1 MEQNPA
7 IKESSL
13 YVADIHIDSIDPD
26 PNNTNEMDE
35 ETFARLCDEI
45 RENGMIVP
53 LILVA
58 KPDKR
63 FRLLGGDKK
72 WKAASAVGYKFVPSV
87 ILSDE
92 KWNDPDIFDLVSVR
106 LNEIRGVTSAVKL
119 APLYERVVAKH
130 GAEAAQ
136 KIIGI
141 THNDVFRK
149 LVRKM
154 AKNIQKNLPPDM
166 AKKVEEA
173 AAKAKDPSQL
183 GKSLSK
189 IFAQEAKGMES
200 NCFVFQANGKQHVL
214 VKCKPDLFAAV
225 TELVRYVQAY
235 GDDINDVLFTSIL
248 NPLRTYQARN
258 QTEPIA
264 EETVA
269 EVNH

>member
-1 MEQNPA
+1 MIRTKPTKRTSRTRKTQTMRRTMSATTFLMAVAAMEQNPA

-149 LVRKM
+149 
-154 AKNIQKNLPPDM
+154 
-166 AKKVEEA
+166 
-173 AAKAKDPSQL
+173 
-183 GKSLSK
+183 
-189 IFAQEAKGMES
+189 
-200 NCFVFQANGKQHVL
+200 
-214 VKCKPDLFAAV
+214 
-225 TELVRYVQAY
+225 
-235 GDDINDVLFTSIL
+235 
-248 NPLRTYQARN
+248 
-258 QTEPIA
+258 
-264 EETVA
+264 
-269 EVNH
+269 